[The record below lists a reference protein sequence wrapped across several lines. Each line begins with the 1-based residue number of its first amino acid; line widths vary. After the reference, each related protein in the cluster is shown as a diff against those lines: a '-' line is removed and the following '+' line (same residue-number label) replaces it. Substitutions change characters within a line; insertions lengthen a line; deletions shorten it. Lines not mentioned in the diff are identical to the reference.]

1 MDHDTYRLHTHAAPV
16 GPIYYVAS
24 RRAEQAA
31 RRGDAK
37 GAATWLAIAERHMAL
52 VERSERRRIADT
64 RLAALLAEHP
74 HRLQA
79 LEYRARFP
87 R

>member
-1 MDHDTYRLHTHAAPV
+1 MNADTYHLHSNAAPV
-16 GPIYYVAS
+16 GPIYYIAS

-31 RRGDAK
+31 RCGDVKAS
-37 GAATWLAIAERHMAL
+37 ATWLAIAERHVAL
-52 VERSERRRIADT
+52 VERIERQSIADT
-64 RLAALLAEHP
+64 RLVALLAEHP

-79 LEYRARFP
+79 LESRARFP